1 MTAPATINTRIIDAL
16 YTEALALSDEVRGAF
31 DLSGRLDIALA
42 GNGGPTPT
50 LNACGEDVRRIALS
64 CEALRTTTRMMH
76 AVAWLLNHRAYLMGE
91 LSAFQLRRHGR
102 LSPDPLAADPERVE
116 LLPADLQEL
125 IGETQGLY
133 ARLLRLD
140 QAFRAHQPSAP
151 TAIEQL
157 HQRLSNQRF

>member
-1 MTAPATINTRIIDAL
+1 
-16 YTEALALSDEVRGAF
+16 
-31 DLSGRLDIALA
+31 
-42 GNGGPTPT
+42 
-50 LNACGEDVRRIALS
+50 
-64 CEALRTTTRMMH
+64 MH

>member
-64 CEALRTTTRMMH
+64 C
-76 AVAWLLNHRAYLMGE
+76 
-91 LSAFQLRRHGR
+91 
-102 LSPDPLAADPERVE
+102 
-116 LLPADLQEL
+116 
-125 IGETQGLY
+125 
-133 ARLLRLD
+133 
-140 QAFRAHQPSAP
+140 
-151 TAIEQL
+151 
-157 HQRLSNQRF
+157 